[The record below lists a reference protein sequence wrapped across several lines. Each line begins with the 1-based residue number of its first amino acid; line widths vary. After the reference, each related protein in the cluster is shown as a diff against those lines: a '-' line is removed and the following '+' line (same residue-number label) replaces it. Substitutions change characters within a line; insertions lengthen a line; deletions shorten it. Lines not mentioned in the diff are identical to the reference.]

1 MTMGFLD
8 FNTQY
13 LFYGFVAVSAFL
25 LFEAVYLLCF
35 QGASYRK
42 SINRRIDL
50 LKEQSNRENVLVQLR
65 RERGL
70 TSGGD
75 YRLPIEQINR
85 LILQSGLS
93 IGVGKLAVNVAAVA
107 AIAAM
112 AMFAVKG
119 DLLYSVGTFVFF
131 LTLAPLIW
139 LRLMRGRRQKKF
151 GAQFPD
157 ALDII
162 VRSLRAG
169 HPVPVAITMV
179 GRELPDPCGSEF
191 GIVADE
197 ITYGA
202 DLETAMRNLYF
213 RVGQDDLPL
222 FVTAVAIQGSTG
234 GNLGEILEN
243 LSGVIRLRFKMRRKV
258 RALAAEGR
266 ASAMILAS
274 LPVAMFGII
283 NFVAP
288 DFYSSVWHVDLTK
301 FVLAMAGGWMSVGIF
316 IMYRMVNF
324 KI

>member
-1 MTMGFLD
+1 MAWLD
-8 FNTQY
+8 FDTEY
-13 LFYGFVAVSAFL
+13 LFYAFIGISAFL
-25 LFEAVYLLCF
+25 VFEAVYLLF
-35 QGASYRK
+35 FRSASYRR
-42 SINRRIDL
+42 SINRRIEL
-50 LKEQSNRENVLVQLR
+50 LKDQPDREGVLIQLR
-65 RERGL
+65 KERGL
-70 TSGGD
+70 TKGGD
-75 YRLPIEQINR
+75 YRLPVEYLNR

-93 IGVGKLAVNVAAVA
+93 VGVVRLVIYVFVIAGLAA
-107 AIAAM
+107 AIM
-112 AMFAVKG
+112 YAVKG
-119 DLLYSVGTFVFF
+119 DPLYAALTFVFF
-131 LTLAPLIW
+131 LTIAPLLW
-139 LRLMRGRRQKKF
+139 LKFLRGRRRKKF

-179 GRELPDPCGSEF
+179 GRELPDPCGTEF

-197 ITYGA
+197 VTYGA
-202 DLETAMRNLYF
+202 DLEGAMRNLYF

-234 GNLGEILEN
+234 GNLSEILEN

-258 RALAAEGR
+258 RALASEGR

-274 LPVAMFGII
+274 LPIAMFGII
-283 NFVAP
+283 NLVAP
-288 DFYSSVWHVDLTK
+288 DFYSSVWKHDMTK
-301 FVLAMAGGWMSVGIF
+301 IALAAAGGWMSVGIL

>member
-1 MTMGFLD
+1 MAWLD
-8 FNTQY
+8 FDTEY
-13 LFYGFVAVSAFL
+13 LFYAFIGISAFL
-25 LFEAVYLLCF
+25 VFEAVYLLF
-35 QGASYRK
+35 FRSASYRK
-42 SINRRIDL
+42 SINRRIEL
-50 LKEQSNRENVLVQLR
+50 LKDQPDRENVLVQLR

-75 YRLPIEQINR
+75 YRLPVQYLNR

-93 IGVGKLAVNVAAVA
+93 AGVGKLALYVAVVA
-107 AIAAM
+107 FIAASGM
-112 AMFAVKG
+112 HVFKG
-119 DLLYSVGTFVFF
+119 DALYTAIVFVFF
-131 LTLAPLIW
+131 LTLAPLLW
-139 LRLMRGRRQKKF
+139 LKILRGRRQKKF

-197 ITYGA
+197 VTYGS
-202 DLETAMRNLYF
+202 DLEGAMRNLYF

-234 GNLGEILEN
+234 GNLSEILEN

-266 ASAMILAS
+266 ASAIILAS
-274 LPVAMFGII
+274 LPIAMFGII
-283 NFVAP
+283 NLVAP
-288 DFYSSVWHVDLTK
+288 DFYSSVWKHDMTK
-301 FVLAMAGGWMSVGIF
+301 VALMAAGGWMSVGVF

>member
-1 MTMGFLD
+1 MAWLD
-8 FNTQY
+8 FDPIY
-13 LFYGFVAVSAFL
+13 IFYAFIGISAFL
-25 LFEAVYLLCF
+25 IFEAFYLLF
-35 QGASYRK
+35 FRSASYRK
-42 SINRRIDL
+42 SINRRIEL
-50 LKEQSNRENVLVQLR
+50 LKDRSDREGVLLQLR
-65 RERGL
+65 KERGL
-70 TSGGD
+70 TKGGE
-75 YRLPIEQINR
+75 YRLPIEFLNR

-93 IGVGKLAVNVAAVA
+93 KGVVKLVVYVCVIACLAAT
-107 AIAAM
+107 AM
-112 AMFAVKG
+112 YLVKR
-119 DLLYSVGTFVFF
+119 DLLYTALTLGFF
-131 LTLAPLIW
+131 LTIAPLLW
-139 LRLMRGRRQKKF
+139 LKFLRGRRQKKF

-169 HPVPVAITMV
+169 HPVPIAITMV
-179 GRELPDPCGSEF
+179 GRELPDPCGTEF

-197 ITYGA
+197 LTYGA

-213 RVGQDDLPL
+213 RVGQEDLPL

-234 GNLGEILEN
+234 GNLSEILEN

-258 RALAAEGR
+258 RALASEGR

-283 NFVAP
+283 NLVAP
-288 DFYSSVWHVDLTK
+288 EFYASVWHVNMTQIA
-301 FVLAMAGGWMSVGIF
+301 LACAGAWMGVGIF

>member
-1 MTMGFLD
+1 MAWLD
-8 FNTQY
+8 FDTIY
-13 LFYGFVAVSAFL
+13 VFYAFIGTSAFL
-25 LFEAVYLLCF
+25 IFEAAYLLF
-35 QGASYRK
+35 FRSASYRK
-42 SINRRIDL
+42 SINRRIEL
-50 LKEQSNRENVLVQLR
+50 LKDQTDREGVLVQLR
-65 RERGL
+65 KERGL
-70 TSGGD
+70 TKAGD
-75 YRLPIEQINR
+75 YTLPVEYLNR

-93 IGVGKLAVNVAAVA
+93 MGVIKLAIYVL
-107 AIAAM
+107 AIAALATGLM
-112 AMFAVKG
+112 HLIKG
-119 DLLYSVGTFVFF
+119 NPLYTAGTFVFF
-131 LTLAPLIW
+131 SAAAPLLW
-139 LRLMRGRRQKKF
+139 LRILRSRRQKKF

-179 GRELPDPCGSEF
+179 GRELPDPCGTEF

-197 ITYGA
+197 VTYGA

-234 GNLGEILEN
+234 GNLGEILQN
-243 LSGVIRLRFKMRRKV
+243 LSAVIRLRFKMRRKV
-258 RALAAEGR
+258 RALASEGR

-274 LPVAMFGII
+274 LPIAMFGII
-283 NFVAP
+283 NLIAP
-288 DFYSSVWHVDLTK
+288 DFYSSVWHHDMTK
-301 FVLAMAGGWMSVGIF
+301 IALASAGGWMCVGIL

>member
-1 MTMGFLD
+1 MLAWLD
-8 FNTQY
+8 FDTEY
-13 LFYGFVAVSAFL
+13 LFYGFIGVSAFL
-25 LFEAVYLLCF
+25 LFEAVYLLFF
-35 QGASYRK
+35 QGGSYRR
-42 SINRRIDL
+42 SINRRIEL
-50 LKEQSNRENVLVQLR
+50 LKDQPDREGVLVKLR

-75 YRLPIEQINR
+75 YRLPVEAINR

-93 IGVGKLAVNVAAVA
+93 LGVGKLALYTAV
-107 AIAAM
+107 IATIMTALVSWR
-112 AMFAVKG
+112 FG
-119 DLLYSVGTFVFF
+119 NLLYCAGAFIFF
-131 LTLAPLIW
+131 LTLGPLLW
-139 LRLMRGRRQKKF
+139 LKLLRGRRQKKF

-179 GRELPDPCGSEF
+179 GRELSDPCGTEF

-197 ITYGA
+197 VTYGS
-202 DLETAMRNLYF
+202 DLEGAMRNLYF

-266 ASAMILAS
+266 ASAIILAS
-274 LPVAMFGII
+274 LPIAIFGII
-283 NFVAP
+283 NLVAP
-288 DFYSSVWHVDLTK
+288 DFYSSFWHHNMTKKALT
-301 FVLAMAGGWMSVGIF
+301 MAGGWMSVGIF

>member
-1 MTMGFLD
+1 MAWLD
-8 FNTQY
+8 FDTQY
-13 LFYGFVAVSAFL
+13 LFFAFIGISAFL
-25 LFEAVYLLCF
+25 VFEAAYLLLF
-35 QGASYRK
+35 QNASYR
-42 SINRRIDL
+42 SSVNRRISL
-50 LKEQSNRENVLVQLR
+50 LKEQTNRESVLVQLR
-65 RERGL
+65 KERGL
-70 TSGGD
+70 NHGGD
-75 YRLPIEQINR
+75 LRLPVEYLNR

-93 IGVGKLAVNVAAVA
+93 LGIGKLALYVV
-107 AIAAM
+107 IAALAAAA
-112 AMFAVKG
+112 AMHVLKG
-119 DLLYSVGTFVFF
+119 QPLFTG
-131 LTLAPLIW
+131 LTLVFCLTAAPLIW
-139 LRLMRGRRQKKF
+139 LHMLRGRRHKKF

-179 GRELPDPCGSEF
+179 GREMADPCGSEF

-202 DLETAMRNLYF
+202 DLEGAMRNLYF

-234 GNLGEILEN
+234 GNLSEILEN

-258 RALAAEGR
+258 RALASEGR

-274 LPVAMFGII
+274 LPIMLFGII
-283 NFVAP
+283 HLVSP
-288 DFYSSVWHVDLTK
+288 EFYSSVWHHDITK
-301 FVLAMAGGWMSVGIF
+301 IVLSGAGAWMLVGIF

-324 KI
+324 RI

>member
-1 MTMGFLD
+1 MAWLD
-8 FNTQY
+8 FDTIY
-13 LFYGFVAVSAFL
+13 VFYAFIGISAFL
-25 LFEAVYLLCF
+25 IFEAAYLLF
-35 QGASYRK
+35 FRSASYRK
-42 SINRRIDL
+42 SINRRIEL
-50 LKEQSNRENVLVQLR
+50 LKDQTDREGVLVQLR
-65 RERGL
+65 KERGL
-70 TSGGD
+70 TNGGD
-75 YRLPIEQINR
+75 YRLPIEYLNR

-93 IGVGKLAVNVAAVA
+93 TGVIKLAIYVFAIAAVA
-107 AIAAM
+107 AGLMHIVKGNSFYSAIT
-112 AMFAVKG
+112 FAV
-119 DLLYSVGTFVFF
+119 F
-131 LTLAPLIW
+131 LTVAPLLW
-139 LRLMRGRRQKKF
+139 LKLLRSRRQKKF

-179 GRELPDPCGSEF
+179 GRELPDPCGTEF

-197 ITYGA
+197 VTYGA

-234 GNLGEILEN
+234 GNLGEILQN
-243 LSGVIRLRFKMRRKV
+243 LSAVIRLRFKMRRKV
-258 RALAAEGR
+258 RALASEGR

-274 LPVAMFGII
+274 LPIAMFGII
-283 NFVAP
+283 NLIAP
-288 DFYSSVWHVDLTK
+288 DFYSSVWHHDMTK
-301 FVLAMAGGWMSVGIF
+301 IALASAGGWMCVGIL

>member
-1 MTMGFLD
+1 MAWLD
-8 FNTQY
+8 FDTEY
-13 LFYGFVAVSAFL
+13 LFYAFIGISAFL
-25 LFEAVYLLCF
+25 IFEAVYLLF
-35 QGASYRK
+35 FRSASYRQ
-42 SINRRIDL
+42 SINRRIEL
-50 LKEQSNRENVLVQLR
+50 LKGQTDREGILIQLR
-65 RERGL
+65 KERGL
-70 TSGGD
+70 TKGGD
-75 YRLPIEQINR
+75 YRLPIESINR
-85 LILQSGLS
+85 LILQSGVS
-93 IGVGKLAVNVAAVA
+93 AGVGKLSLYVAVTAVLAAVA
-107 AIAAM
+107 MHVIKGDARYTAIA
-112 AMFAVKG
+112 
-119 DLLYSVGTFVFF
+119 LVFF
-131 LTLAPLIW
+131 LTLGPLLW
-139 LRLMRGRRQKKF
+139 LKFLRSRRQKKF

-179 GRELPDPCGSEF
+179 GREMADPCGSEF

-202 DLETAMRNLYF
+202 DLEGAMRNLYF

-234 GNLGEILEN
+234 GNLSEILEN

-266 ASAMILAS
+266 ASAIILAS
-274 LPVAMFGII
+274 LPIAVFAIV
-283 NFVAP
+283 NLLAP
-288 DFYSSVWHVDLTK
+288 DFYSSVWHHDLTK
-301 FVLAMAGGWMSVGIF
+301 IALTAAGGWMSVGIF

>member
-1 MTMGFLD
+1 MAWLD
-8 FNTQY
+8 FDTKY
-13 LFYGFVAVSAFL
+13 LFYAFIGLSAFL
-25 LFEAVYLLCF
+25 VFEALYLLF
-35 QGASYRK
+35 FRSASYRK
-42 SINRRIDL
+42 SINRRIEL
-50 LKEQSNRENVLVQLR
+50 LKDQTDREGVLVQLR
-65 RERGL
+65 KERGL

-75 YRLPIEQINR
+75 YRLPIEYLNR

-93 IGVGKLAVNVAAVA
+93 AGVVKLAIYVTIIAS
-107 AIAAM
+107 IAAA
-112 AMFAVKG
+112 AMFFITSN
-119 DLLYSVGTFVFF
+119 LLYTALAFAFFF
-131 LTLAPLIW
+131 LIAPLLW
-139 LRLMRGRRQKKF
+139 LKLLRNRRQKKF
-151 GAQFPD
+151 SEQFPD

-179 GRELPDPCGSEF
+179 GRELADPCGTEF

-197 ITYGA
+197 VTYGS
-202 DLETAMRNLYF
+202 DLEGAMRNLYF

-234 GNLGEILEN
+234 GNLSEILQN

-258 RALAAEGR
+258 RALASEGR

-274 LPVAMFGII
+274 LPIAMFGII
-283 NFVAP
+283 NLVSP
-288 DFYSSVWHVDLTK
+288 EFYSSVWHFDMTK
-301 FVLAMAGGWMSVGIF
+301 IALAAAAGWMSIGIF

>member
-1 MTMGFLD
+1 MAWLD
-8 FNTQY
+8 FDTIY
-13 LFYGFVAVSAFL
+13 VFYAFIGISAFL
-25 LFEAVYLLCF
+25 IFEAAYLLLF
-35 QGASYRK
+35 RSASYRK
-42 SINRRIDL
+42 SINRRIEL
-50 LKEQSNRENVLVQLR
+50 LKDQTDREGVLVQLR
-65 RERGL
+65 KERGL
-70 TSGGD
+70 TKAGD
-75 YRLPIEQINR
+75 YTLPVEYLNR

-93 IGVGKLAVNVAAVA
+93 MGVIKLAIYVL
-107 AIAAM
+107 AIAALATGLM
-112 AMFAVKG
+112 HLIKG
-119 DLLYSVGTFVFF
+119 NPLYTAGTFVFF
-131 LTLAPLIW
+131 SAAAPLLW
-139 LRLMRGRRQKKF
+139 LRILRSRRQKKF

-179 GRELPDPCGSEF
+179 GRELPDPCGTEF

-197 ITYGA
+197 VTYGA

-234 GNLGEILEN
+234 GNLGEILQN
-243 LSGVIRLRFKMRRKV
+243 LSAVIRLRFKMRRKV
-258 RALAAEGR
+258 RALASEGR

-274 LPVAMFGII
+274 LPIAMFGII
-283 NFVAP
+283 NLIAP
-288 DFYSSVWHVDLTK
+288 DFYSSVWHHDMTK
-301 FVLAMAGGWMSVGIF
+301 IALASAGGWMCVGIL

>member
-1 MTMGFLD
+1 MAWLD
-8 FNTQY
+8 FDTKY
-13 LFYGFVAVSAFL
+13 LFYAFIGLSAFL
-25 LFEAVYLLCF
+25 VFEALYLLF
-35 QGASYRK
+35 FRSASYRK
-42 SINRRIDL
+42 SINRRIEL
-50 LKEQSNRENVLVQLR
+50 LKDQTDREGVLVQLR
-65 RERGL
+65 KERGL

-75 YRLPIEQINR
+75 YRLPIEYLNR

-93 IGVGKLAVNVAAVA
+93 AGVVKLAIYVSIIAAVA
-107 AIAAM
+107 AAAM
-112 AMFAVKG
+112 FFITSN
-119 DLLYSVGTFVFF
+119 LLYTTLAFAFFF
-131 LTLAPLIW
+131 LIAPLLW
-139 LRLMRGRRQKKF
+139 LKLLRSRRQKKF
-151 GAQFPD
+151 SEQFPD

-179 GRELPDPCGSEF
+179 GRELADPCGTEF

-197 ITYGA
+197 VTYGS
-202 DLETAMRNLYF
+202 DLEGAMRNLYF

-234 GNLGEILEN
+234 GNLSEILQN

-258 RALAAEGR
+258 RALASEGR

-274 LPVAMFGII
+274 LPIAMFGII
-283 NFVAP
+283 NLVSP
-288 DFYSSVWHVDLTK
+288 EFYSSVWHFDMTK
-301 FVLAMAGGWMSVGIF
+301 MALAAAAGWMGVGIF

>member
-1 MTMGFLD
+1 MAWLD
-8 FNTQY
+8 FDTEY
-13 LFYGFVAVSAFL
+13 LFYGFIGISAFL
-25 LFEAVYLLCF
+25 LFEAVYLLF
-35 QGASYRK
+35 FRGASYRK
-42 SINRRIDL
+42 SINRRIEL
-50 LKEQSNRENVLVQLR
+50 LKDQTDREGVLVQLR

-70 TSGGD
+70 NSGGEF
-75 YRLPIEQINR
+75 RLPIEGINR

-93 IGVGKLAVNVAAVA
+93 LGIGKLVTYAGFVAILMTALVWWKFGNWLYCLGA
-107 AIAAM
+107 
-112 AMFAVKG
+112 FA
-119 DLLYSVGTFVFF
+119 FF
-131 LTLAPLIW
+131 LTLGPLLFLKI
-139 LRLMRGRRQKKF
+139 LRGRRQKKF

-179 GRELPDPCGSEF
+179 GRELPDPVGTEF

-197 ITYGA
+197 ITYGS
-202 DLETAMRNLYF
+202 DLEGAMRSLYF

-243 LSGVIRLRFKMRRKV
+243 LSAVIRLRFKMRRKV

-274 LPVAMFGII
+274 LPIAMFGII
-283 NFVAP
+283 NLVAP
-288 DFYSSVWHVDLTK
+288 DFYTSVWHHDMTK
-301 FVLAMAGGWMSVGIF
+301 IALAAAGSWMSVGVF

>member
-1 MTMGFLD
+1 
-8 FNTQY
+8 
-13 LFYGFVAVSAFL
+13 
-25 LFEAVYLLCF
+25 
-35 QGASYRK
+35 
-42 SINRRIDL
+42 
-50 LKEQSNRENVLVQLR
+50 
-65 RERGL
+65 L

-75 YRLPIEQINR
+75 YRLPIEYLNR

-93 IGVGKLAVNVAAVA
+93 VGVGKLAIYVSAIA
-107 AIAAM
+107 AIAAG
-112 AMFAVKG
+112 AMFFIKG
-119 DLLYSVGTFVFF
+119 NALYTAITFVFF
-131 LTLAPLIW
+131 LIVGPLLW
-139 LRLMRGRRQKKF
+139 LRFLRSRRQKKF

-197 ITYGA
+197 VTYGS
-202 DLETAMRNLYF
+202 DLEAAMRNLYF

-234 GNLGEILEN
+234 GNLSEILEN

-266 ASAMILAS
+266 ASAIILAS
-274 LPVAMFGII
+274 LPIAMFGII
-283 NFVAP
+283 NLVAP
-288 DFYSSVWHVDLTK
+288 DFYSSVWHHDMTK
-301 FVLAMAGGWMSVGIF
+301 IALAAAGGWMSVGIF